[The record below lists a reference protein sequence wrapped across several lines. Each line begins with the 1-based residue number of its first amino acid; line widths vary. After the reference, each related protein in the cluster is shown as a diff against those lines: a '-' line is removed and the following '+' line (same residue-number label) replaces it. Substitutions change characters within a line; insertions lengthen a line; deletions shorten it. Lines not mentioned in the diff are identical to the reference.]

1 MNLKT
6 LLLIVGLI
14 AGGVVGWMTAP
25 TPVDVQIGPVSV
37 EVQGGQGG
45 GTLTATGGQ
54 GGGVQVQVGQ
64 AGPLDDSNSRT
75 AIFALIGAVAGFA
88 IGFVADRRKV

>member
-1 MNLKT
+1 MNLKVV
-6 LLLIVGLI
+6 LLIVGLV
-14 AGGVVGWMTAP
+14 AGGAVGWMTAP

-37 EVQGGQGG
+37 EVQGGEGG

-64 AGPLDDSNSRT
+64 PGLLDDRTSRP
-75 AIFALIGAVAGFA
+75 AIFALIGAIAGFA
-88 IGFVADRRKV
+88 IGFAVDRRQV